1 MVTLF
6 LGDKNSDYYMPGTI
20 DELAKNIVKVKHF
33 YKFNFETRILKTY
46 VEYNKIDRL
55 TSLQYLN

>member
-33 YKFNFETRILKTY
+33 HKFNFEVRLLKTY
-46 VEYNKIDRL
+46 MEYKIK
-55 TSLQYLN
+55 